1 MVTLLPI
8 SHIRARITFT
18 IGTPIFK
25 NHVDPNL
32 YTITSAHPRLETQ
45 IYATSICFE
54 ETYYQRKNLSD
65 KFRTRK
71 INEETE

>member
-8 SHIRARITFT
+8 SHIQARITFT

-32 YTITSAHPRLETQ
+32 YTMVQHIRV
-45 IYATSICFE
+45 
-54 ETYYQRKNLSD
+54 
-65 KFRTRK
+65 
-71 INEETE
+71 